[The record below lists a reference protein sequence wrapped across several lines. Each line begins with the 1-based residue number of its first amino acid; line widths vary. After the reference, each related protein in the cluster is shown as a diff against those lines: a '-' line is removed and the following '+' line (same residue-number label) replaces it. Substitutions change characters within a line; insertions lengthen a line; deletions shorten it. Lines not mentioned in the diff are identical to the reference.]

1 MDKFQKWVFNG
12 DYTPYK
18 EIFDIGIATRTAII
32 NYGKGVA
39 PLECGGKS
47 EYDNGNGSLMR
58 ILPVALRYNKQLFSN
73 EIDGADIVF
82 NVSALTH
89 AHARSKVGCLFY
101 SKIVADIMN
110 NPNMTKFAI
119 VEKSLLA
126 CKEYLESVC
135 DIYLKNELES
145 YFRLWNLQE
154 FYCLDEEQIKS
165 SGYVVHTLEAAIWCF
180 LNTDNY
186 KDCVLKAVNLG
197 DDTDTVGAVAG
208 GLAGLYYGYNEIPK
222 EWIDII
228 PKKDWIEGLAMN
240 LV

>member
-1 MDKFQKWVFNG
+1 MDKEKQQCVAAIMGLVVGDALGVPVEFVSRRMLKNNPVVTMKGYGTHQPDYKLLMDKFQKWVF
-12 DYTPYK
+12 
-18 EIFDIGIATRTAII
+18 
-32 NYGKGVA
+32 
-39 PLECGGKS
+39 
-47 EYDNGNGSLMR
+47 
-58 ILPVALRYNKQLFSN
+58 NKQLFSN

-126 CKEYLESVC
+126 CKEYLES
-135 DIYLKNELES
+135 
-145 YFRLWNLQE
+145 
-154 FYCLDEEQIKS
+154 
-165 SGYVVHTLEAAIWCF
+165 AIWCL